1 MSTKYMKNVLRGC
14 LVSCAIGAA
23 ITACTD
29 KWDEHYDDSPLAS
42 ANHGTLWQAM
52 QQNGQ
57 LTNFCRVVQ
66 ECGYDKALQSSQIFS
81 VFAPVDARFT
91 SAQADS
97 VIALYKSEVQAEVRT
112 AENRAIKEFL
122 QNHIARYTH
131 SVAEQMHD
139 SIVVMMNGKYIDIS
153 NSQFGGKGFNSRN
166 QLYENGV
173 LFTIDEPVKFYNNVF
188 EYIQTDKGGDWG
200 LDSLAAFM
208 YDRRYYLYELD
219 EDKSIQGEIVN
230 GKVTY
235 LDSVMVKSNE
245 LFYYLGWLNSEDS
258 TYWMAAPTNK
268 AWRQMVEEFE
278 PYFMYNTKVDKYDS
292 LRWSQPRLAIVRGTV
307 FSQTLNPGLAAYP
320 GDTHIDSLRSTN
332 AYSYSNRTYA
342 YGTDTIHYYQY
353 GDERHP
359 QNPFQ
364 EGGAF
369 YQAAPVQCS
378 NGWLMKS
385 NDWMIDKRETFFH
398 DIVVE
403 AENAQFYYDPTTTNR
418 NIIVTRVLEKNKY
431 YNRISGNRY
440 LQVSPKNA
448 SVHNPDIAFYV
459 PNVLSNV
466 PYDIYLVTIPA
477 DVTDTLMTED
487 QLLPSLLQISRCYK
501 DIDGE
506 GLIYDSEEIKANDKR
521 FRDKDHFLGDFDG
534 AKGKGYGYGKDV
546 DTICIA
552 KGLTFPSCSWG
563 LDNPQVQIRLMSNV
577 LTFPPFIDMYDR
589 VLRIDCIIFRP
600 RFDATDEQ

>member
-1 MSTKYMKNVLRGC
+1 MMMTNNMKAKHSLAVFGLLCTLNM
-14 LVSCAIGAA
+14 
-23 ITACTD
+23 ACTD
-29 KWDEHYDDSPLAS
+29 TWNEHYDTAVADS
-42 ANHGTLWQAM
+42 GTLWQKISDPQGNT
-52 QQNGQ
+52 QQ
-57 LTNFCRVVQ
+57 FARVL
-66 ECGYDKALQSSQIFS
+66 EACGYKEVLDGSQTYT
-81 VFAPVDARFT
+81 VFAPADDTF
-91 SAQADS
+91 SAQQADS
-97 VIALYKSEVQAEVRT
+97 VIALYNSEKAAGQTDADNKAVKQFV
-112 AENRAIKEFL
+112 
-122 QNHIARYTH
+122 QNHIALYSHPVSSLTN
-131 SVAEQMHD
+131 D
-139 SIVVMMNGKYIDIS
+139 TLTLMNRKYYPLS
-153 NSQFGGKGFNSRN
+153 SQKLGGCTLTSAARLCN
-166 QLYENGV
+166 NGL
-173 LFTIDEPVKFYNNVF
+173 LFTLSGKLNYFPNIF
-188 EYIQTDKGGDWG
+188 EYLGEDSETD
-200 LDSLAAFM
+200 SAYQFF
-208 YDRRYYLYELD
+208 RRYSIYEFD
-219 EDKSIQGEIVN
+219 ETKSVVGDVIDGRII
-230 GKVTY
+230 Y
-235 LDSVMVKSNE
+235 LDSVSTLTNR
-245 LFYYLGWLNSEDS
+245 LFDIYGRINSEDS

-320 GDTHIDSLRSTN
+320 GATSIDSLRSTN

-369 YQAAPVQCS
+369 YQAEAVQCS
-378 NGWLMKS
+378 NGWLMKC
-385 NDWMIDKRETFFH
+385 NDWQIDKRETFFH

-403 AENAQFYYDPTTTNR
+403 AENSQFYYDPTTTNR
-418 NIIVTRVLEKNKY
+418 NMIVTRVLEKNKY
-431 YNRISGNRY
+431 YNRISGNRF
-440 LQVSPKNA
+440 LQISPKNA
-448 SVHNPDIAFYV
+448 AVHNPDIAFYV
-459 PNVLSNV
+459 PDVLSNV
-466 PYDIYLVTIPA
+466 PYDVYMVTVPA

-534 AKGKGYGYGKDV
+534 AKGKGYGYGKDM